1 MPISALDGLPP
12 SHWEDV
18 KSILRVAI
26 ESAGFQADLVSET
39 EESAIIQKTIVQNL
53 YNNSIVV
60 CDVSGKNPNVMFE
73 LGIRLTFDKPTV
85 VVKDDQTNYSF
96 DMSPIEHLGYPRD
109 LRFNQIV
116 QFQEKLAA
124 KVKATYELAA
134 KDPNYSTFLKHFG
147 QFTVPKLDQKEVS
160 ADQFIIK
167 RLEDLTQSIASL
179 QRTARSTR
187 STEIGSRLR
196 LFEFDAGEMSHAGL
210 KQMFSKIRKDYGDVS
225 WSRAGKR
232 LDVYV
237 PESMPPHA
245 HDDLM
250 RRIVAGLMESGVQET
265 LEDMSAPHEENSVA

>member
-1 MPISALDGLPP
+1 MAIKKTPSNGKAESSTNNHERPKCGIIMPISTLDGLPP

-18 KSILRVAI
+18 KSVLREAI

-53 YNNSIVV
+53 YNNPIVV

-124 KVKATYELAA
+124 KVKATYELATQ
-134 KDPNYSTFLKHFG
+134 DPNYSTFLKAFG
-147 QFTVPKLDQKEVS
+147 QFTVPK
-160 ADQFIIK
+160 
-167 RLEDLTQSIASL
+167 
-179 QRTARSTR
+179 TR
-187 STEIGSRLR
+187 SERSFGGSI
-196 LFEFDAGEMSHAGL
+196 H
-210 KQMFSKIRKDYGDVS
+210 Y
-225 WSRAGKR
+225 
-232 LDVYV
+232 
-237 PESMPPHA
+237 
-245 HDDLM
+245 
-250 RRIVAGLMESGVQET
+250 
-265 LEDMSAPHEENSVA
+265 